1 MEHLINPH
9 VKRIEISGIRKFYNM
24 VSEIDNVL
32 SFTLGLPD
40 FPTPLHIKDKAMA
53 AIQSDCTTYTHNA
66 GLLELRQ
73 EVAKFMHTHYSLE
86 YNPVDEV
93 LVTVGAS
100 QAIDIAFRT
109 ILSPGD
115 EVILPGPVYPG
126 YEPLIQLAGGKAV
139 HVDTRNTAFKITPKL
154 IEANLSK
161 KTKCIVLPYPSNP
174 TGVSLTR
181 EELEEIADLV
191 RGKDV
196 FILADEIYSEL
207 TFDRN
212 HASIGSMLRDQTITI
227 NGVSKSHSM
236 TGWRIGFLMAPKT
249 IVKHMIKVHQYNVSC
264 ATSISQ
270 MAALEALKNGEYDS
284 ATMREEYTKRRD
296 YVFRR
301 LTEMKLQ
308 TVLPDGAFYFFIKIP
323 DVFNKSLDF
332 ALQLVQTEKI
342 AVVPGS
348 AFSEYGEGY
357 FRFSYAVSM
366 EQLEEGLNRLERY
379 LKQLT
384 K

>member
-1 MEHLINPH
+1 MEHLVNPH
-9 VKRIEISGIRKFYNM
+9 VKGIEISGIRKFYNM

-40 FPTPLHIKDKAMA
+40 FPTPLHIKDKAMD
-53 AIQSDCTTYTHNA
+53 AIQSDFTTYTHNA

-86 YNPVDEV
+86 YDPVEEI

-139 HVDTRNTAFKITPKL
+139 HVDTRNTAFKITPEL
-154 IEANLSK
+154 IEAKLTE

-174 TGVSLTR
+174 TGVSLMR
-181 EELEEIADLV
+181 EELGEIADLV
-191 RGKDV
+191 RGKEV

-207 TFDRN
+207 TLDRN
-212 HASIGSMLRDQTITI
+212 HTSIGSIIKDQTIII

-236 TGWRIGFLMAPKT
+236 TGWRIGFLMAPKS

-270 MAALEALKNGEYDS
+270 MAALEALKNGEHDS

-301 LTEMKLQ
+301 LTAMKLQ

-323 DVFNKSLDF
+323 NGFKNSLDF
-332 ALQLVQTEKI
+332 ALKLVQTEKI

-348 AFSEYGEGY
+348 AFSEFGEGY
-357 FRFSYAVSM
+357 FRLSYAVSM
-366 EQLEEGLNRLERY
+366 EQLVEGLNRLEHF
-379 LKQLT
+379 LNLQT